1 MYGTTINIEKKVE
14 VSLRVF
20 LHTDYIFTFTFF
32 TSVLPNYSCA
42 PFLTMSLYNALD

>member
-20 LHTDYIFTFTFF
+20 FTYRLHIYIYIFYISIAKLFMCSFF
-32 TSVLPNYSCA
+32 DDV
-42 PFLTMSLYNALD
+42 FV